1 MTKFKKLLA
10 LACVAAIMLT
20 VFVFPASAFTGS
32 TLTLPS
38 KMTLID
44 DFEGELSVVGW
55 TTAGTAIFEKSSDE
69 VPDRTAMKLYRSY
82 HTVIS
87 CCHLCTG
94 ITTIMK

>member
-32 TLTLPS
+32 TLTLSS

-55 TTAGTAIFEKSSDE
+55 TTAGTAAFEKSSDYGYGE
-69 VPDRTAMKLYRSY
+69 SRNSLKNTQNFNF
-82 HTVIS
+82 
-87 CCHLCTG
+87 C
-94 ITTIMK
+94 